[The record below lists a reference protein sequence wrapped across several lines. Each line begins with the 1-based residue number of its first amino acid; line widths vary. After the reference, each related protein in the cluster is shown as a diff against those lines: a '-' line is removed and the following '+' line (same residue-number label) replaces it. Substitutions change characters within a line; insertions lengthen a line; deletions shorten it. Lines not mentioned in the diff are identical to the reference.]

1 MTPAWPERSG
11 REGGPRHPEACAHE
25 SDVLDLVLME
35 QWPGRADRSLVSH
48 VETCASCRDLVAA
61 VGAVVELR
69 DGTARPSVPD
79 ASIVW
84 HKTQLRARQDAARQA
99 ARPMFA
105 AQMVALAGFAA
116 AAVLW
121 IATGAAGFEAFWLW
135 ITRVV
140 PQPPSL
146 SLTAE
151 DVAPGVWTTA
161 RWALY
166 AVVACAVVGLIA
178 FYVASLADDDEED
191 TVRS

>member
-1 MTPAWPERSG
+1 MTPAST
-11 REGGPRHPEACAHE
+11 ACAHE

-35 QWPGRADRSLVSH
+35 QWPARAGRALTAH
-48 VETCASCRDLVAA
+48 VESCASCRDLVAA

-69 DGTARPSVPD
+69 DGAARPSVPD

-84 HKTQLRARQDAARQA
+84 HKTQIRARQDAARQA

-121 IATGAAGFEAFWLW
+121 IATGAAGFEAFWQW
-135 ITRVV
+135 IARAV
-140 PQPPSL
+140 PQPASL

-151 DVAPGVWTTA
+151 DVAPGVWTAA

-166 AVVACAVVGLIA
+166 ALVACAAVGLLA
-178 FYVASLADDDEED
+178 FYVARVADDDSEE
-191 TVRS
+191 TAVRS

>member
-1 MTPAWPERSG
+1 MTRLPA
-11 REGGPRHPEACAHE
+11 ACAHE

-35 QWPGRADRSLVSH
+35 QWPARAGRALVSH
-48 VETCASCRDLVAA
+48 VESCASCRDLVAA

-69 DGTARPSVPD
+69 DGAARPSVPD

-116 AAVLW
+116 VAVLW
-121 IATGAAGFEAFWLW
+121 IATGAAGFEAFSQW
-135 ITRVV
+135 ITRVM
-140 PQPPSL
+140 PQPSSL
-146 SLTAE
+146 SLTAD

-178 FYVASLADDDEED
+178 FSVASLADDDTDEKA
-191 TVRS
+191 RSQEV